1 MDLKQKIEM
10 IVAPLL
16 EALDAF
22 IVDIQIASRDQR
34 KAIQLFVDTDAG
46 ITIDQCTELSRIIG
60 EALDRQNV
68 VQDSY
73 VLEVSSPDLTKP
85 LKLIRQYR
93 KNVGRQFRLRV
104 RKNGEVIGIKAKLE
118 GWDKEI
124 LTFST
129 NSEGTFKIAFN
140 EIMEAIEELPW

>member
-1 MDLKQKIEM
+1 
-10 IVAPLL
+10 
-16 EALDAF
+16 
-22 IVDIQIASRDQR
+22 
-34 KAIQLFVDTDAG
+34 VDTDAG